1 VWFVRRSRGSLE
13 RDVRDVLGAS
23 AEAMTPALV
32 RDALGGELAYTTVT
46 TVLGRLHEKGEVTRT
61 QVGRGYAYTA
71 IRDPAELAA
80 RRMRRV
86 LDAEGADRPAVLM
99 RFVGALAPDD
109 ENLLRSL
116 LDTVADTGADTGNV
130 P

>member
-1 VWFVRRSRGSLE
+1 MAVRRSRGSLE
-13 RDVRDVLGAS
+13 RDVRAVLGAS

-116 LDTVADTGADTGNV
+116 LDTGADTGNV

>member
-1 VWFVRRSRGSLE
+1 MAMRRSRGSLE
-13 RDVRDVLGAS
+13 REVRDVLGAC
-23 AEAMTPALV
+23 AEAMTPAQV

-61 QVGRGYAYTA
+61 QNGRGYAYTA
-71 IRDPAELAA
+71 IQDPAELAA
-80 RRMRRV
+80 RRMQR
-86 LDAEGADRPAVLM
+86 LLGAEGADRPAVLT
-99 RFVGALAPDD
+99 RFIGALAPAD

-116 LDTVADTGADTGNV
+116 LDTADA

>member
-1 VWFVRRSRGSLE
+1 MAVRRSRGSLE
-13 RDVRDVLGAS
+13 RDIRDVLGAGG
-23 AEAMTPALV
+23 EAMTPAQV
-32 RDALGGELAYTTVT
+32 RDALGSELAYTTVM
-46 TVLGRLHEKGEVTRT
+46 TVLGRLHDKGEVTRQ

-71 IRDPAELAA
+71 IEDSVELAA
-80 RRMRRV
+80 RRMQRV

-116 LDTVADTGADTGNV
+116 LDTGDA